1 MMALLGAHS
10 LCCEMQAAS
19 MVTEAPSLV
28 CSSLGWRGSRLGVG
42 QGQAGCWV
50 PSPTSSLRP
59 PHPSPRCT
67 SSFLWDVRGVVK
79 WG

>member
-19 MVTEAPSLV
+19 TVTEAPSLV

-50 PSPTSSLRP
+50 PSPTSSPRP
-59 PHPSPRCT
+59 PPESQMHQQLPMGCVGG
-67 SSFLWDVRGVVK
+67 W
-79 WG
+79 